1 MNSIFL
7 FLQDRRILRKATCH
21 RDFIKQRKSL
31 FKGNKNN
38 GCSRLIKSVG
48 RHFCWERGSKIK
60 LHTMWSVL
68 ISKMHIVHMCYRLRK
83 CTKWLVA
90 QERAILWPLIWRDLE
105 KFNYGSFILHLSID
119 DTLIRKTFV
128 LIKLELFI
136 IWITFIL

>member
-48 RHFCWERGSKIK
+48 RHFCWEYRNKIK
-60 LHTMWSVL
+60 MHTSWSVL
-68 ISKMHIVHMCYRLRK
+68 ISETHIVLMCYRLKK
-83 CTKWLVA
+83 CIKWLVA
-90 QERAILWPLIWRDLE
+90 LERAILWPLIWWDLE
-105 KFNYGSFILHLSID
+105 KFNHGSFILHQSID
-119 DTLIRKTFV
+119 DILIRKTFV
-128 LIKLELFI
+128 LIKLKLFI
-136 IWITFIL
+136 I